1 MKTYNDI
8 YLSARNI
15 LRQRG
20 IENAG
25 FEAKHLVASA
35 SGKTVSQLLRDI
47 RLYTGDETETRVM
60 DYVSRRLRGEPI
72 AYITNSWEFYG
83 LPIYVNQDVL
93 IPRID
98 TEIIVD
104 TAVELLTGHKMDA
117 RVLDLCCGSGCIA
130 CAVGHEMPA
139 TRLVAVDLSPEALDV
154 CKINIQNNRLES
166 RAICMQA
173 DAGSAPPLAIGKFD
187 MIISN
192 PPYIASREILEL
204 DNSVRDY
211 EPILALDGGED
222 GLDFYRKII
231 KHWRV
236 LLNPEGYI
244 LFEVGEGQAEA
255 VSEMLRNSGFT
266 SVGTRKDTIGV
277 DRDVI
282 GRIN

>member
-8 YLSARNI
+8 YLSIRNI
-15 LRQRG
+15 LRQKG

-25 FEAKHLVASA
+25 FEAKYLLACA
-35 SGKTVSQLLRDI
+35 AEKNLSQFLRDI
-47 RLYTGDETETRVM
+47 RLYTTEEIENKAM
-60 DYVSRRLRGEPI
+60 EYVSRRIKGEPL

-83 LPIYVNQDVL
+83 LPMYINQDVL

-104 TAVELLTGHKMDA
+104 AAIELLTGNKMDA

-139 TRLVAVDLSPEALDV
+139 TRLVAVDISPEALDV
-154 CKINIQNNRLES
+154 CRTNIRKNNLSS

-173 DAGSAPPLAIGKFD
+173 DACAAPPLAIGSFD

-192 PPYIASREILEL
+192 PPYITSGEISEL
-204 DNSVRDY
+204 DSSVRDY
-211 EPILALDGGED
+211 EPLIALDGGED
-222 GLDFYRKII
+222 GLEFYRQII

-236 LLNPEGYI
+236 LLNPGGYI

-255 VSEMLRNSGFT
+255 VCEMLRNSGFS
-266 SVGTRKDTIGV
+266 SVGTRRDTIGV
-277 DRDVI
+277 DRVVI
-282 GRIN
+282 GRI